1 MEFSGVEL
9 GYDREQVDHCLE
21 DLGDQLEKM
30 TAEARAAAAADAE
43 LALVREEVTRLRR
56 MLRGRPAVY
65 RTSVRLH
72 HMLELAQEEAAE
84 IVAQAHEEL
93 AAARR
98 EAAELRDRAYNEA
111 VQARRDFEAALQ
123 ARRRREQEVD
133 VILRR
138 VVISDGVGAAGD
150 VADVPLDDPHAA
162 PTGGRVSTCGSTV
175 ITTPESAP
183 PSRDETIPADSEGT
197 RRTVGR
203 WPRIRSRM
211 ISAGR

>member
-1 MEFSGVEL
+1 MEFSVVEL

-21 DLGDQLEKM
+21 DLGEQLEKM
-30 TAEARAAAAADAE
+30 TAEAQSTATAKTE
-43 LALVREEVTRLRR
+43 LALAREEVTRLRR
-56 MLRGRPAVY
+56 TLRGRPAVY

-84 IVAQAHEEL
+84 IVAQAREEL

-98 EAAELRDRAYNEA
+98 EAAELRDRAYNDA
-111 VQARRDFEAALQ
+111 LQARRDFEAALQ

-138 VVISDGVGAAGD
+138 IRISDGVGAPGTDGAGPVSD
-150 VADVPLDDPHAA
+150 AA
-162 PTGGRVSTCGSTV
+162 AAT
-175 ITTPESAP
+175 
-183 PSRDETIPADSEGT
+183 PADSASHPGVRDEAVTSATDSRPTGA
-197 RRTVGR
+197 R